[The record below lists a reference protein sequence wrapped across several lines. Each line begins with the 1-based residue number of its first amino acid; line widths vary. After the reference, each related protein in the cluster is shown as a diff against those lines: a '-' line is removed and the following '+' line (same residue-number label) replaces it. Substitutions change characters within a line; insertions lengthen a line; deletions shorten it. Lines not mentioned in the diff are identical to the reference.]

1 MLDQENKEKQPIHSI
16 PIGYVFKLNR
26 NVFIPRIP
34 KKKKKKIIHF
44 YLTIQ
49 NNS

>member
-26 NVFIPRIP
+26 NVFILRIP
-34 KKKKKKIIHF
+34 KKEEEENHTFLFNHSK
-44 YLTIQ
+44 Y
-49 NNS
+49 